1 MNLSKIKEIF
11 NSYDITKDPTTNKSM
26 VGASR
31 IEICN
36 ECESLHAINN
46 TKIKICAECECVI
59 KEMVFIKS
67 KMDCP
72 KRKWLI

>member
-1 MNLSKIKEIF
+1 
-11 NSYDITKDPTTNKSM
+11 M

-59 KEMVFIKS
+59 KEMVFFKS

>member
-46 TKIKICAECECVI
+46 TEINLK
-59 KEMVFIKS
+59 
-67 KMDCP
+67 
-72 KRKWLI
+72 